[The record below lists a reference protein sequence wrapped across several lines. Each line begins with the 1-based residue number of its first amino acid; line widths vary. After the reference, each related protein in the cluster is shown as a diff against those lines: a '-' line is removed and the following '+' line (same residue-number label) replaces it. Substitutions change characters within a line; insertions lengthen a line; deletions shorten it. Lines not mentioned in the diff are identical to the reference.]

1 MAFDITDR
9 GDTDRGDIE
18 RTDTDRSDTDRGDT
32 DRGDTDRG
40 DTDRGDTDRSDT
52 DRGDT
57 DRKALRESQMR
68 GLDALD
74 LGSPPPPMAHA
85 VWRATWPKLAA
96 LALALGLWQV
106 VAMSGWKP
114 SYDLPGPAPVF
125 VELGHQLV
133 KGGFWTAVGVTMT
146 RGVVGF
152 VIASVLGLVLG
163 VLVAR
168 SRILRAAIGS
178 LITGLQTM
186 PSIAWFP
193 LAILLFQL
201 SEQAILFVIL
211 IGAVPSIANGVIGGV
226 DYVPALLVRAGRNVG
241 ASGLSLYRHVVLP
254 AALPSIVSGLKQGWA
269 FAWRSL
275 LAGELLVAIANRPS
289 LGQFLTQSRELSDTS
304 YMIALMI
311 AILAIGIAVD
321 AVFSGIERGI
331 RRRRGVVI
339 SG

>member
-1 MAFDITDR
+1 MALDL
-9 GDTDRGDIE
+9 IE
-18 RTDTDRSDTDRGDT
+18 RNENA
-32 DRGDTDRG
+32 
-40 DTDRGDTDRSDT
+40 
-52 DRGDT
+52 
-57 DRKALRESQMR
+57 RKALRESEIR
-68 GLDALD
+68 GHDALD
-74 LGSPPPPMAHA
+74 LGSSTPHLAHS
-85 VWRATWPKLAA
+85 VWQAAWPKLAA
-96 LALALGLWQV
+96 LGISLGLWQL
-106 VAMSGWKP
+106 VAISGWRP
-114 SYDLPGPAPVF
+114 SYVLPGPVPVF
-125 VELGHQLV
+125 AELGNQLV
-133 KGGFWTAVGVTMT
+133 TGDFWRAVAITMT

-152 VIASVLGLVLG
+152 LIAAALGLVLG

-254 AALPSIVSGLKQGWA
+254 AALPSIVTGLKQGWA

-275 LAGELLVAIANRPS
+275 LAGELMVSIANRPS
-289 LGQFLTQSRELSDTS
+289 LGQFLNQSRELSDTS

-321 AVFSGIERGI
+321 AVFSAFERGI
-331 RRRRGVVI
+331 RRRRGVVAGQTQK
-339 SG
+339 SL

>member
-1 MAFDITDR
+1 MALDLNARRI
-9 GDTDRGDIE
+9 
-18 RTDTDRSDTDRGDT
+18 
-32 DRGDTDRG
+32 
-40 DTDRGDTDRSDT
+40 
-52 DRGDT
+52 
-57 DRKALRESQMR
+57 ARESTPQDATYHHAKSRDALQESEMR
-68 GLDALD
+68 GLDALN
-74 LGSPPPPMAHA
+74 LGSSAAPRGHA
-85 VWRATWPKLAA
+85 IWGAAWPKLAA
-96 LALALGLWQV
+96 VAIALGLWQL
-106 VAMSGWKP
+106 VALSGWKE
-114 SYDLPGPAPVF
+114 SYVLPGPMPVLA
-125 VELGHQLV
+125 ELGHQLV
-133 KGGFWTAVGVTMT
+133 NGDFWTAVGITMT

-152 VIASVLGLVLG
+152 VIASFLGLLLG

-211 IGAVPSIANGVIGGV
+211 IGAIPSIANGVIGGV
-226 DYVPALLVRAGRNVG
+226 DYVPALLVRAGRNIG

-275 LAGELLVAIANRPS
+275 LAGELLVSIANRPS
-289 LGQFLTQSRELSDTS
+289 LGVFLTQSRELGDTA

-321 AVFSGIERGI
+321 AVFSGFERGI
-331 RRRRGVVI
+331 RRRRGVVV
-339 SG
+339 GA

>member
-1 MAFDITDR
+1 MALDI
-9 GDTDRGDIE
+9 IAQSE
-18 RTDTDRSDTDRGDT
+18 
-32 DRGDTDRG
+32 
-40 DTDRGDTDRSDT
+40 
-52 DRGDT
+52 T
-57 DRKALRESQMR
+57 DRKALRESEIR
-68 GLDALD
+68 GHDALD
-74 LGSPPPPMAHA
+74 LGSTSPPRAHA
-85 VWRATWPKLAA
+85 VWRAGWPKLAA
-96 LALALGLWQV
+96 LAIALGLWQL
-106 VAMSGWKP
+106 VAISGWRE
-114 SYDLPGPAPVF
+114 SYVLPGPVSVL
-125 VELGHQLV
+125 VELGHQLSV
-133 KGGFWTAVGVTMT
+133 PTFWAAVGVTLT

-152 VIASVLGLVLG
+152 VLASVLGLGLG

-211 IGAVPSIANGVIGGV
+211 IGAAPSIANGVINGV

-275 LAGELLVAIANRPS
+275 LAGELMVSIANRPS
-289 LGQFLTQSRELSDTS
+289 LGQFLNQSRELSDTA

-311 AILAIGIAVD
+311 AILTIGIAVD
-321 AVFSGIERGI
+321 AVFSTIDRGI
-331 RRRRGVVI
+331 RRRRGVVV
-339 SG
+339 GG

>member
-1 MAFDITDR
+1 MALDL
-9 GDTDRGDIE
+9 IE
-18 RTDTDRSDTDRGDT
+18 RNENA
-32 DRGDTDRG
+32 
-40 DTDRGDTDRSDT
+40 
-52 DRGDT
+52 
-57 DRKALRESQMR
+57 RKALRESEIR
-68 GLDALD
+68 GHDALD
-74 LGSPPPPMAHA
+74 LGSSTPHLAHS
-85 VWRATWPKLAA
+85 VWQAAWPKLAA
-96 LALALGLWQV
+96 LGISLGLWQL
-106 VAMSGWKP
+106 VAISGWRP
-114 SYDLPGPAPVF
+114 SYVLPGPVPVF
-125 VELGHQLV
+125 AELGNQLV
-133 KGGFWTAVGVTMT
+133 TGDFWRAVAITMT

-152 VIASVLGLVLG
+152 LIAAALGLVLG

-254 AALPSIVSGLKQGWA
+254 AALPSIVTGLKQGWA

-275 LAGELLVAIANRPS
+275 LAGELMVSIANRPS
-289 LGQFLTQSRELSDTS
+289 LGQFLNQSRELSDTS

-321 AVFSGIERGI
+321 AVFSGFERGI
-331 RRRRGVVI
+331 RRRRGVVAGQTQK
-339 SG
+339 SL

>member
-1 MAFDITDR
+1 MAFDLITR
-9 GDTDRGDIE
+9 GSRGHSDDDGTEAE
-18 RTDTDRSDTDRGDT
+18 RKR
-32 DRGDTDRG
+32 
-40 DTDRGDTDRSDT
+40 
-52 DRGDT
+52 
-57 DRKALRESQMR
+57 LRENEIR

-74 LGSPPPPMAHA
+74 LGSSAQPLAHA
-85 VWRATWPKLAA
+85 VWRSAWPKFSA
-96 LALALGLWQV
+96 LALALGLWQL
-106 VAMSGWKP
+106 VAISGWKP
-114 SYDLPGPAPVF
+114 SYDLPGPVPVF
-125 VELGHQLV
+125 IELGHRLV
-133 KGGFWTAVGVTMT
+133 TADLWKAVAVTMT

-152 VIASVLGLVLG
+152 AIAAVLGLLLG

-193 LAILLFQL
+193 LAILLFQM

-211 IGAVPSIANGVIGGV
+211 IGAVPSVANGVIGGV

-241 ASGLSLYRHVVLP
+241 ASGLSLYRHVILP
-254 AALPSIVSGLKQGWA
+254 AALPSIVTGLKQGWA

-275 LAGELLVAIANRPS
+275 LAGELMVQIAFRPS
-289 LGQFLTQSRELSDTS
+289 LGQFLSNSRELSDTS

-311 AILAIGIAVD
+311 VILAIGIAVD
-321 AVFSGIERGI
+321 AVFGSVERGI

-339 SG
+339 TT

>member
-1 MAFDITDR
+1 MAFDIDARNVTIGR
-9 GDTDRGDIE
+9 
-18 RTDTDRSDTDRGDT
+18 
-32 DRGDTDRG
+32 
-40 DTDRGDTDRSDT
+40 
-52 DRGDT
+52 DT
-57 DRKALRESQMR
+57 DRKAVRESEIR
-68 GLDALD
+68 GFDALD
-74 LGSPPPPMAHA
+74 LGSFIPPQAHA
-85 VWRATWPKLAA
+85 VWRSAWPKLAA
-96 LALALGLWQV
+96 LALALGLWQLI
-106 VAMSGWKP
+106 AISGWRE
-114 SYDLPGPAPVF
+114 SYVLPGPVPVF
-125 VELGHQLV
+125 VELADRVATGE
-133 KGGFWTAVGVTMT
+133 FWKAVGVTMT
-146 RGVVGF
+146 RGIVGF
-152 VIASVLGLVLG
+152 AIAAVLGLVLG

-241 ASGLSLYRHVVLP
+241 ASGLSLYRHVILP
-254 AALPSIVSGLKQGWA
+254 AALPSIVTGLKQGWA

-289 LGQFLTQSRELSDTS
+289 LGQFLMQSRDFGDTS

-311 AILAIGIAVD
+311 VILVIGIAVD
-321 AVFSGIERGI
+321 AVFSAIERGI

-339 SG
+339 SV

>member
-1 MAFDITDR
+1 MVLDLNARRVARRAAPSGATPLD
-9 GDTDRGDIE
+9 
-18 RTDTDRSDTDRGDT
+18 
-32 DRGDTDRG
+32 
-40 DTDRGDTDRSDT
+40 
-52 DRGDT
+52 
-57 DRKALRESQMR
+57 ALQESEIR
-68 GLDALD
+68 GLDALHV
-74 LGSPPPPMAHA
+74 GSSAPRSPHT
-85 VWRATWPKLAA
+85 VWRAAWPKLAA
-96 LALALGLWQV
+96 LAIALGAWQV
-106 VAMSGWKP
+106 VAFSGWRE
-114 SYDLPGPAPVF
+114 SYVLPGPLPVF
-125 VELGHQLV
+125 VELGHRLV
-133 KGGFWTAVGVTMT
+133 VPDFWAAIGVTMT

-152 VIASVLGLVLG
+152 VLAAVLGLVLG

-211 IGAVPSIANGVIGGV
+211 IGAVPSIANGVINGV
-226 DYVPALLVRAGRNVG
+226 DYVPALLVRAGRNIG

-275 LAGELLVAIANRPS
+275 LAGELMVSIANRPS
-289 LGQFLTQSRELSDTS
+289 LGQFLNQSRELGDTA

-311 AILAIGIAVD
+311 AILAIGIGVD
-321 AVFSGIERGI
+321 AVFSTMEGGI
-331 RRRRGVVI
+331 RRRRGVVV

>member
-1 MAFDITDR
+1 MALDLNAR
-9 GDTDRGDIE
+9 R
-18 RTDTDRSDTDRGDT
+18 
-32 DRGDTDRG
+32 
-40 DTDRGDTDRSDT
+40 
-52 DRGDT
+52 
-57 DRKALRESQMR
+57 AAREATPHDGAFHRVKSRDAVQESEMR
-68 GLDALD
+68 GLDVLN
-74 LGSPPPPMAHA
+74 LGSSTPLRGHA
-85 VWRATWPKLAA
+85 VWRAAWPKMAA
-96 LALALGLWQV
+96 VAIALGLWQL
-106 VAMSGWKP
+106 VAISGWKE
-114 SYDLPGPAPVF
+114 SYVLPGPRPVF
-125 VELGHQLV
+125 AELGHQLV
-133 KGGFWTAVGVTMT
+133 NQDFWTAVGITMI

-152 VIASVLGLVLG
+152 VVASVLGLGLG

-226 DYVPALLVRAGRNVG
+226 DYVPALLVRAGRNIG

-275 LAGELLVAIANRPS
+275 LAGELLVSIANRPS
-289 LGQFLTQSRELSDTS
+289 LGVFLTQSRELGDTA

-321 AVFSGIERGI
+321 AVFSGFERGI
-331 RRRRGVVI
+331 RRRRGVVV
-339 SG
+339 GA

>member
-1 MAFDITDR
+1 MAFDIIARSSTDR
-9 GDTDRGDIE
+9 IT
-18 RTDTDRSDTDRGDT
+18 
-32 DRGDTDRG
+32 
-40 DTDRGDTDRSDT
+40 
-52 DRGDT
+52 
-57 DRKALRESQMR
+57 LRESEIR

-74 LGSPPPPMAHA
+74 LGSSAPPLAHA
-85 VWRATWPKLAA
+85 VWRAMWPKLAA
-96 LALALGLWQV
+96 VALALGLWQLV
-106 VAMSGWKP
+106 SISGWKA
-114 SYDLPGPAPVF
+114 SYVLPGPAPVLA
-125 VELGHQLV
+125 ELGHQLV
-133 KGGFWTAVGVTMT
+133 TADFWKAVGTTMA

-152 VIASVLGLVLG
+152 LIASGLGLVLV

-211 IGAVPSIANGVIGGV
+211 IGAVPSIANGVINGV
-226 DYVPALLVRAGRNVG
+226 DYVPSLLVRAGRNIG

-275 LAGELLVAIANRPS
+275 LAGELLVSIANRPS
-289 LGQFLTQSRELSDTS
+289 LGVFLTQSRELSDTS

-321 AVFSGIERGI
+321 AVFSNIERGI
-331 RRRRGVVI
+331 RRRRGVVVN
-339 SG
+339 G

>member
-1 MAFDITDR
+1 MALDLVAREED
-9 GDTDRGDIE
+9 
-18 RTDTDRSDTDRGDT
+18 
-32 DRGDTDRG
+32 
-40 DTDRGDTDRSDT
+40 
-52 DRGDT
+52 
-57 DRKALRESQMR
+57 DRKALRESEIR
-68 GLDALD
+68 GHDALD
-74 LGSPPPPMAHA
+74 VGVFTPDRAHA
-85 VWRATWPKLAA
+85 IWRTAWPKLAA
-96 LALALGLWQV
+96 LAISLSLWQL
-106 VAMSGWKP
+106 VAISGWRP
-114 SYDLPGPAPVF
+114 SYVLPGPVPVF
-125 VELGHQLV
+125 AELGSRLV
-133 KGGFWTAVGVTMT
+133 TGDFWKAVAITMT

-152 VIASVLGLVLG
+152 TIAAVLGLVLG

-226 DYVPALLVRAGRNVG
+226 DYVPSLLVRAGRNVG

-254 AALPSIVSGLKQGWA
+254 AALPSIVTGLKQGWA

-275 LAGELLVAIANRPS
+275 LAGELMVSIASRPS
-289 LGQFLTQSRELSDTS
+289 LGQFLNQSRELSDTS

-311 AILAIGIAVD
+311 AILTIGIAVD
-321 AVFSGIERGI
+321 AVFSAFERGI
-331 RRRRGVVI
+331 RRRRGVVA
-339 SG
+339 G

>member
-1 MAFDITDR
+1 MALDLNARRIARKTAPEDA
-9 GDTDRGDIE
+9 T
-18 RTDTDRSDTDRGDT
+18 S
-32 DRGDTDRG
+32 
-40 DTDRGDTDRSDT
+40 
-52 DRGDT
+52 
-57 DRKALRESQMR
+57 RKAMTRDALQETEMR
-68 GLDALD
+68 GLDALN
-74 LGSPPPPMAHA
+74 LGSATAPRGHA
-85 VWRATWPKLAA
+85 LWQAAWPKLAA
-96 LALALGLWQV
+96 VAIALGLWQL
-106 VAMSGWKP
+106 VAISGWKE
-114 SYDLPGPAPVF
+114 SYVLPGPVPVF
-125 VELGHQLV
+125 AELGSRLLTEE
-133 KGGFWTAVGVTMT
+133 FWKAVGVTMA

-152 VIASVLGLVLG
+152 LIASVLGLALG

-226 DYVPALLVRAGRNVG
+226 DYVPALLVRAGRNIG
-241 ASGLSLYRHVVLP
+241 ASGFSLYRHVVLP
-254 AALPSIVSGLKQGWA
+254 AALPSIVTGLKQGWA

-275 LAGELLVAIANRPS
+275 LAGELLVSIANRPS
-289 LGQFLTQSRELSDTS
+289 LGVFLTQSRELGDTA

-321 AVFSGIERGI
+321 AVFSGFERGI
-331 RRRRGVVI
+331 RRRRGVVV
-339 SG
+339 GA

>member
-1 MAFDITDR
+1 MAL
-9 GDTDRGDIE
+9 DTA
-18 RTDTDRSDTDRGDT
+18 DRSDSNRN
-32 DRGDTDRG
+32 
-40 DTDRGDTDRSDT
+40 
-52 DRGDT
+52 
-57 DRKALRESQMR
+57 ALRESEIR

-74 LGSPPPPMAHA
+74 LGSSAPPLAHA
-85 VWRATWPKLAA
+85 VWRAGWPKLAA
-96 LALALGLWQV
+96 LAISLGLWQLI
-106 VAMSGWKP
+106 AMSGWRET
-114 SYDLPGPAPVF
+114 YVLPGPAPVF
-125 VELGHQLV
+125 AELGQRLV
-133 KGGFWTAVGVTMT
+133 TLELWNAVGITMT

-152 VIASVLGLVLG
+152 AIASVLGLVLG

-241 ASGLSLYRHVVLP
+241 ASGLALYRHVILP
-254 AALPSIVSGLKQGWA
+254 AALPSIVTGLKQGWA

-289 LGQFLTQSRELSDTS
+289 LGQFLMQSRDFGDTS
-304 YMIALMI
+304 YMIALMVV
-311 AILAIGIAVD
+311 ILVIGIGVD
-321 AVFSGIERGI
+321 AIFGTIERGI

>member
-1 MAFDITDR
+1 MTLDVQENEI
-9 GDTDRGDIE
+9 
-18 RTDTDRSDTDRGDT
+18 
-32 DRGDTDRG
+32 
-40 DTDRGDTDRSDT
+40 
-52 DRGDT
+52 
-57 DRKALRESQMR
+57 R

-74 LGSPPPPMAHA
+74 AGSSVPPVAHA
-85 VWRATWPKLAA
+85 LWQATWPKLAA
-96 LALALGLWQV
+96 LAIALGAWQV
-106 VAMSGWKP
+106 VAVSGWRP
-114 SYDLPGPAPVF
+114 SYVLPGPAPVF
-125 VELGHQLV
+125 AELSHQLV
-133 KGGFWTAVGVTMT
+133 KADFWTAVGITMT
-146 RGVVGF
+146 RGVIGF
-152 VIASVLGLVLG
+152 ALAAVFGLVLG

-168 SRILRAAIGS
+168 SRTLRVAIGS

-211 IGAVPSIANGVIGGV
+211 IGAVPSIANGVINGV
-226 DYVPALLVRAGRNVG
+226 DYVPALLVRAGRNIG

-275 LAGELLVAIANRPS
+275 LAGELLVSIANRPS
-289 LGQFLTQSRELSDTS
+289 LGVFLTQSRELGDTA

-321 AVFSGIERGI
+321 AVFSGFERGI
-331 RRRRGVVI
+331 RRRRGVTV
-339 SG
+339 GG

>member
-1 MAFDITDR
+1 MVLDLNARSATA
-9 GDTDRGDIE
+9 
-18 RTDTDRSDTDRGDT
+18 RTATVQD
-32 DRGDTDRG
+32 
-40 DTDRGDTDRSDT
+40 
-52 DRGDT
+52 
-57 DRKALRESQMR
+57 ALQESEIR
-68 GLDALD
+68 GLDALH
-74 LGSPPPPMAHA
+74 LGSSTPPRAHA
-85 VWRATWPKLAA
+85 VWRAVWPKLAA
-96 LALALGLWQV
+96 IAIALGLWQL
-106 VAMSGWKP
+106 VAISGWRE
-114 SYDLPGPAPVF
+114 SYVLPGPLPVLG
-125 VELGHQLV
+125 ELGKQLV
-133 KGGFWTAVGVTMT
+133 TRDFWTAVGITMT

-163 VLVAR
+163 ILVAR

-226 DYVPALLVRAGRNVG
+226 DYVPELLVRAGRNIG

-275 LAGELLVAIANRPS
+275 LAGELMVSIANRPS
-289 LGQFLTQSRELSDTS
+289 LGQFLNQSRELGDTS

-311 AILAIGIAVD
+311 AILAIGIGVD
-321 AVFSGIERGI
+321 AVFSGFERGI
-331 RRRRGVVI
+331 RRRRGVVV
-339 SG
+339 GG